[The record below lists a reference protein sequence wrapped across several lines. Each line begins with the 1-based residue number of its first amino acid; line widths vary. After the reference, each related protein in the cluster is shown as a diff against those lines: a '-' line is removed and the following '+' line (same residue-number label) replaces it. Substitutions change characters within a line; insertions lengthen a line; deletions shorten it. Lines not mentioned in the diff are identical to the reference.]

1 MGLKITTW
9 DFRGWIYL
17 AEARDKT
24 YNLMKIIINLR
35 LPYSLGNFLNK
46 WVKFWVSEIIPF
58 SQLII

>member
-9 DFRGWIYL
+9 DFRGWIHL

-24 YNLMKIIINLR
+24 YNLMKIVINLR